1 MSKND
6 DTPQLLTSN
15 TLVFQQTSS
24 MLSNDFR
31 IEDAAGNLVG
41 QVLTT
46 GGVGARLFRG
56 SRTFDLLDER
66 GNLLLHIKDPFDMG
80 FDRYELIT
88 PDGSLLANVRK
99 QFSMM
104 RKRLS
109 IEMPGL
115 TLELAGSIL
124 EYDFSIRTGERVAAQ
139 VSRQWGGV
147 VAGLRGRSR
156 YSASFDPDAPEPVRL
171 AIVGALIALDLMRA
185 KDARN

>member
-1 MSKND
+1 MSNNN
-6 DTPQLLTSN
+6 DTPPLLTSD

-31 IEDAAGNLVG
+31 IEDVAGNLVG

-46 GGVGARLFRG
+46 GGVGARLLKG
-56 SRTFDLLDER
+56 SRTFELVDAH

-80 FDRYELIT
+80 FDRYELIN

-109 IEMPGL
+109 IEMQGL
-115 TLELAGSIL
+115 TLELAGSII
-124 EYDFSIRTGERVAAQ
+124 EYDFTIRAGETVAAR
-139 VSRQWGGV
+139 VSRQWGGI

-156 YSASFDPDAPEPVRL
+156 YSASFDPAAPETVRL
-171 AIVGALIALDLMRA
+171 AMVGALIALDLMRA